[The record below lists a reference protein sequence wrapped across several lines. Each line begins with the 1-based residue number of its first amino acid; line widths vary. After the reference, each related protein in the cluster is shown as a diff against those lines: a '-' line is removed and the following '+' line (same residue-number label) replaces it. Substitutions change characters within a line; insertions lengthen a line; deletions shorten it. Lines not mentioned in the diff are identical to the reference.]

1 MTKAS
6 KLYRITKTK
15 SGRFGGDVRTYTQE
29 DTLEELIKAY
39 SYTLECGRDYQH
51 EKGNKKINTQPKNI
65 KSLVTNLYNAS
76 NNRAADGYSGETFS
90 YVEL

>member
-1 MTKAS
+1 MAQATKT
-6 KLYRITKTK
+6 YRITKTK

-29 DTLEELIKAY
+29 GTLEELIKAY

-65 KSLVTNLYNAS
+65 KSLVTNLFNAS

-90 YVEL
+90 YTEL

>member
-1 MTKAS
+1 MAKAS

-29 DTLEELIKAY
+29 GTLEELINAY